1 MRIST
6 NYLFDQN
13 LTAMLAQQAEL
24 GKTQLQ
30 ISTGQ
35 RILNPSDDPVG
46 AVEILNLQREI
57 NLSDQY
63 LTNADKAENK
73 LVAEESVLSSS
84 VDILQKINELSV
96 QALNDT
102 NGLSDR
108 QAIAQEITQLN
119 DQLLSL
125 VNTQDSSGNYLF
137 SGFKSDVQPYSS
149 IGATYAGDSGQRNLQ
164 IGAGVLIETNDPGS
178 EIFEP
183 EHIQTSLD
191 SSAAT
196 DSNLTI
202 TQMGKNSTIP
212 EGTSLDINFN
222 PGTNTLTVTMGALSQ
237 TVNPYEAGQEV
248 SLTDLDVGFPDI
260 TLMLEGNLT
269 ANDTHQLTS
278 TQTTQTIFKTIN
290 NFVAALNDNAV
301 GLNDSPNNG
310 DFLTNLA
317 AGIDSIVDVQASLG
331 ARINIVEQQRG
342 INEEL
347 TINLENT
354 LSQIKDL
361 DYAEAISRLA
371 LQELGLQASQQTFAQ
386 VQNLSLFNYL

>member
-6 NYLFDQN
+6 SYLFDQN
-13 LTAMLAQQAEL
+13 LTAMLAQQAAL

-73 LVAEESVLSSS
+73 LVSEEGVLSSS
-84 VDILQKINELSV
+84 VNILQKINELSV

-119 DQLLSL
+119 EQLLSL

-137 SGFKSDVQPYSS
+137 SGYKSDVQPYSS
-149 IGATYAGDSGQRNLQ
+149 IGASYAGDSGQRSLQ
-164 IGAGVLIETNDPGS
+164 IGAGVLIETNDPGNA
-178 EIFEP
+178 IFEP

-202 TQMGKNSTIP
+202 TEMGKNSAIP
-212 EGTSLDINFN
+212 DGASLDINFN
-222 PGTNTLTVTMGALSQ
+222 PATNTLTVTMGALTQ

-248 SLTDLDVGFPDI
+248 KLTDLDVGFPDI

-269 ANDTHQLTS
+269 ANDTHQLTTS
-278 TQTTQTIFKTIN
+278 QTTQTIFKTIN
-290 NFVAALNDNAV
+290 DFVMALNTNAV
-301 GLNDSPNNG
+301 SLNDSPNNG

-317 AGIDSIVDVQASLG
+317 AGIGAIVDVQASVG
-331 ARINIVEQQRG
+331 ARINIVDQQRE
-342 INEEL
+342 INDEL
-347 TINLENT
+347 TINLEKT

>member
-6 NYLFDQN
+6 SYLFDQN
-13 LTAMLAQQAEL
+13 LTAMLAQQAAL

-73 LVAEESVLSSS
+73 LVSEEGVLSSS
-84 VDILQKINELSV
+84 VNILQKINELSV

-119 DQLLSL
+119 EQLLSL

-137 SGFKSDVQPYSS
+137 SGYKSDVQPYSS
-149 IGATYAGDSGQRNLQ
+149 IGASYAGDSGQRSLQ
-164 IGAGVLIETNDPGS
+164 IGAGVLIETNDPGNA
-178 EIFEP
+178 IFEP

-202 TQMGKNSTIP
+202 TEMGKNSAIP
-212 EGTSLDINFN
+212 DGASLDINFN
-222 PGTNTLTVTMGALSQ
+222 PATNTLTVTMGALTQ

-248 SLTDLDVGFPDI
+248 KLTDLDVGLPDI

-269 ANDTHQLTS
+269 ANDTHQLTTS
-278 TQTTQTIFKTIN
+278 QTTQTIFKTIN
-290 NFVAALNDNAV
+290 DFVMALNTNAV
-301 GLNDSPNNG
+301 SLNDSPNNG

-317 AGIDSIVDVQASLG
+317 AGIGAIVDVQASVG
-331 ARINIVEQQRG
+331 ARINIVDQQRE
-342 INEEL
+342 INDEL
-347 TINLENT
+347 TINLEKT